1 MRRLPLVLGILA
13 CCLLARSAPAQ
24 VLYAAVGDDAGNGL
38 YTIDPLTSQPT
49 LVGPIAIDG
58 SQVGVTGL
66 AIHPQTHVMYG
77 VTTDLESPPEL
88 ITIDPTTG
96 NATLI
101 GGVSLFAVPDIT
113 FSADGTLYGWQKGA
127 AEDVVA
133 PAAKAS
139 GRRALANPLGGLV
152 RINLTTGAAT
162 FVGTPVS
169 MQQQGCGL
177 TSLLGVLYLSLQQA
191 SGPLLTVNPAPGVT
205 TGGPTREGAGR
216 AERGACIQSVRRSR
230 WRDEQRLA
238 DHHQH
243 LDRGRHHDR
252 IEPAG
257 GYGRARLHE
266 QRPRGRER
274 TAQRARTRPRRAPRT
289 RRGAR
294 SRRVLPRP
302 SPLAAQ
308 LPSATQTASAL
319 NRIHSPK
326 WTWPPTSSRRKGPT
340 PASPRS
346 PPASSG
352 RRFCA

>member
-49 LVGPIAIDG
+49 LVGPIAIEG

-127 AEDVVA
+127 AEEVVA

-191 SGPLLTVNPAPGVT
+191 SGPLLTVNPATGVT
-205 TGGPTREGAGR
+205 TVGPTMNGPGAPIAALASSPSGVLYGATNNGSLITINTSTGAVTTIGSNLPEGTDAL
-216 AERGACIQSVRRSR
+216 VF
-230 WRDEQRLA
+230 
-238 DHHQH
+238 
-243 LDRGRHHDR
+243 
-252 IEPAG
+252 
-257 GYGRARLHE
+257 
-266 QRPRGRER
+266 
-274 TAQRARTRPRRAPRT
+274 TN
-289 RRGAR
+289 
-294 SRRVLPRP
+294 
-302 SPLAAQ
+302 
-308 LPSATQTASAL
+308 SAL
-319 NRIHSPK
+319 GGGNALLNV
-326 WTWPPTSSRRKGPT
+326 
-340 PASPRS
+340 PALGHAGLLALGAALALAGFFLVRL
-346 PPASSG
+346 
-352 RRFCA
+352 R